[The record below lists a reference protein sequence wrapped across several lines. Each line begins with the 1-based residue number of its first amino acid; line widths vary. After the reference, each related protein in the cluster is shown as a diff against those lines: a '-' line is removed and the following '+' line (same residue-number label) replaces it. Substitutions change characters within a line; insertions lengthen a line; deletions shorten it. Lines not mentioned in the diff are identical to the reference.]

1 MAFPFTDS
9 MSNILQ
15 GMGGSSNGFGA
26 LGNQTSN
33 ILGSIGATSRGGA
46 TSLDALSAL
55 ANQGNKPGFF
65 QGLGNQFAQ
74 GGTMSN
80 LLGGVAQIG
89 GLVGGIS
96 DFINN
101 RKFLKSNLESM
112 ALQREIARE
121 NLAMQRAEYD
131 RLKRNRAAI
140 TKAYG
145 G

>member
-1 MAFPFTDS
+1 MGENGLF
-9 MSNILQ
+9 SNILSSFSGGGNNFGWSTRTPMPGTNINQ
-15 GMGGSSNGFGA
+15 GLN
-26 LGNQTSN
+26 TSMV
-33 ILGSIGATSRGGA
+33 
-46 TSLDALSAL
+46 SAL

-65 QGLGNQFAQ
+65 QTLGNQFAQ

>member
-1 MAFPFTDS
+1 MGGNGLF
-9 MSNILQ
+9 SNILSAFS
-15 GMGGSSNGFGA
+15 GSGGSNLGFSTRTSMPGMNI
-26 LGNQTSN
+26 NQGLNTSMV
-33 ILGSIGATSRGGA
+33 
-46 TSLDALSAL
+46 SAL

-65 QGLGNQFAQ
+65 QNLGNSFAQ

-80 LLGGVAQIG
+80 ILGGVAQIG

-101 RKFLKSNLESM
+101 KKFLKSNLESM
-112 ALQREIARE
+112 ALQRNIARE
-121 NLAMQRAEYD
+121 NLAMQRTEYD

>member
-1 MAFPFTDS
+1 MGETNWL
-9 MSNILQ
+9 SNMLSSFS
-15 GMGGSSNGFGA
+15 GSGGSNLGWSTRASTIPGVNFNQGLSTTAISN
-26 LGNQTSN
+26 
-33 ILGSIGATSRGGA
+33 
-46 TSLDALSAL
+46 L

-65 QGLGNQFAQ
+65 QNLGNQFAQ